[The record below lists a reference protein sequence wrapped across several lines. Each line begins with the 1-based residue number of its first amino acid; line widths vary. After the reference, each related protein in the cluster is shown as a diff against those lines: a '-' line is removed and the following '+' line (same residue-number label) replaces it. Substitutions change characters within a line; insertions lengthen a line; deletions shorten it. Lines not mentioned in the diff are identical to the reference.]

1 MHLPWLRPA
10 IALGIVTLCSACGG
24 GDAQKPAASPADTSS
39 LEHEHESGGPSGGS
53 APSGGGSASSGSGGS
68 DDSSS
73 SKSSAS
79 SSSKSSGGGAGG
91 GDSGSAAAA
100 APASV
105 HPTPA
110 ATGAIDGKP
119 FSPKIGRAM
128 AAMQKDG
135 RLLVTLTEGTDCAA
149 SPKGG
154 DGLSFLLEW
163 KDGYKT
169 DVGSLKRAT
178 KPGGGEVGFSRG
190 GSVSK
195 SFKPTGRVTVVSAP
209 TDANATGKIKLDV
222 QSGDFM
228 LAGDLDVLLC
238 VAAK

>member
-1 MHLPWLRPA
+1 MRISA
-10 IALGIVTLCSACGG
+10 TSSALALVILTACGG
-24 GDAQKPAASPADTSS
+24 AQKPEASSADTSS
-39 LEHEHESGGPSGGS
+39 LEQSGN
-53 APSGGGSASSGSGGS
+53 ASSDTPAPAGGS
-68 DDSSS
+68 DDSA
-73 SKSSAS
+73 SKPSPAS
-79 SSSKSSGGGAGG
+79 STSTPAP
-91 GDSGSAAAA
+91 AASA
-100 APASV
+100 APAPAADAPAAAV

-110 ATGAIDGKP
+110 ATGSIDGKP
-119 FSPKIGRAM
+119 FAPKIGRAT
-128 AAMQKDG
+128 AAMRKDG
-135 RLLVTLTEGTDCAA
+135 RLLVTLTEGTECGGT
-149 SPKGG
+149 PKPGEG
-154 DGLSFLLEW
+154 TLSFLLEW

-190 GSVSK
+190 ASVSK

-209 TDANATGKIKLDV
+209 TDANATGKLKVDV